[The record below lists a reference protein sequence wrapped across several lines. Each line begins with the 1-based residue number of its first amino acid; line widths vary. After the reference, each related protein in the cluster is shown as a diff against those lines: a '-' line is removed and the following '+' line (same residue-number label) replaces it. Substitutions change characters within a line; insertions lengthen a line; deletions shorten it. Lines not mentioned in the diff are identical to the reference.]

1 MPKRDFKRILLEA
14 VDEGLSSLGESSKVA
29 VYFHLQKN
37 FNVRKEEIP
46 CNVEAFAEAMEK
58 IFGQGASFLEI
69 LIMKRLHEKVRLSL
83 RKHSFQGLEFTEYVA
98 IAKQSFLERE
108 AIGATEKPVQ

>member
-1 MPKRDFKRILLEA
+1 LLRGTSLPKRDFERILLEA

-58 IFGQGASFLEI
+58 IFGQGATFLEI
-69 LIMKRLHEKVRLSL
+69 LIMKRLHEKVRGAS
-83 RKHSFQGLEFTEYVA
+83 RSMDSTFKEYVA
-98 IAKQSFLERE
+98 STRRSLLQKAE
-108 AIGATEKPVQ
+108 V

>member
-1 MPKRDFKRILLEA
+1 MPERDFERILLEA

-46 CNVEAFAEAMEK
+46 CRVEAFAEAMEK
-58 IFGQGASFLEI
+58 IFGQGATFLEI
-69 LIMKRLHEKVRLSL
+69 LIMKRLHEKIRLDL
-83 RKHSFQGLEFTEYVA
+83 REHNLQSLEFTEYVA
-98 IAKQSFLERE
+98 MAKQSCMERK
-108 AIGATEKPVQ
+108 AGAAEEPAQ

>member
-1 MPKRDFKRILLEA
+1 LPKRDFERILLEA

-58 IFGQGASFLEI
+58 IFGQGANFLEI
-69 LIMKRLHEKVRLSL
+69 LIMKRLHEKVKGASRSMDSEDFTL
-83 RKHSFQGLEFTEYVA
+83 TEYVA
-98 IAKQSFLERE
+98 STRRSLLQKDD
-108 AIGATEKPVQ
+108 V

>member
-1 MPKRDFKRILLEA
+1 LQRRTSLPKCDFERILLEA

-37 FNVRKEEIP
+37 FNVRREEIP
-46 CNVEAFAEAMEK
+46 CNVGAFADAMEK

-69 LIMKRLHEKVRLSL
+69 LIMKRLHEKVREAARL
-83 RKHSFQGLEFTEYVA
+83 KECEDFTFTEY
-98 IAKQSFLERE
+98 IASARRSLLRKD
-108 AIGATEKPVQ
+108 GV